1 MDRMGDHSA
10 RLRLLALRIIGAGLL
25 AAAGGIHLDLYLTGY
40 RSIPTIGWLFLLQV
54 IAAFALALAVLVLS
68 SPLAALAGAGFAAT
82 TLGGYLLSLWV
93 GLFGFQ
99 EVRTTAG
106 IVAGV
111 IEIAAF
117 AVLALLAVAEAGQ
130 AGAVTAGSAAAGRA
144 VAGLSAVALV
154 VLGISV
160 AGAGAPAPGPAT
172 TAPSAG
178 PSGPTVTIVISNFS
192 FSPRM
197 PRVSPGERIEV
208 RNADSIA
215 HTLSAGPAVGIASL
229 FNTGTINP
237 GQIRFL
243 TAPGRAGGYA
253 FYCKIHP
260 FMTGLL
266 VVGGG
271 TPSAA
276 ALAALAALDASA
288 SVAPSGCGHPP
299 GRRARR
305 PVRLTLTPSL

>member
-1 MDRMGDHSA
+1 MGDRSA

-117 AVLALLAVAEAGQ
+117 AALALLAVTEAGQ
-130 AGAVTAGSAAAGRA
+130 ASEVTAGSAAAGRGRSRAAVAGRA

-160 AGAGAPAPGPAT
+160 AGASAPAPGPAT

-178 PSGPTVTIVISNFS
+178 PSGPTMTIVISNFS
-192 FSPRM
+192 FSPR
-197 PRVSPGERIEV
+197 
-208 RNADSIA
+208 
-215 HTLSAGPAVGIASL
+215 
-229 FNTGTINP
+229 
-237 GQIRFL
+237 
-243 TAPGRAGGYA
+243 
-253 FYCKIHP
+253 
-260 FMTGLL
+260 
-266 VVGGG
+266 
-271 TPSAA
+271 TP
-276 ALAALAALDASA
+276 
-288 SVAPSGCGHPP
+288 
-299 GRRARR
+299 
-305 PVRLTLTPSL
+305 